1 MSLSHIGTKT
11 YTKKAPLLN
20 NKFNN
25 DALYF
30 YVLIPLLQ
38 EDPRCGTHPE
48 HRLNHQGI
56 EHFCHFTALS
66 PSRAMVLSGTMVIL
80 LTMVSILASAK
91 AASTVS

>member
-48 HRLNHQGI
+48 HRLNHQG
-56 EHFCHFTALS
+56 HRAFLS
-66 PSRAMVLSGTMVIL
+66 FFI
-80 LTMVSILASAK
+80 
-91 AASTVS
+91 